1 MEIENADDLFK
12 ITIKKAEKELTIS
25 LFEEIEAELCDRLLH
40 GSSPEDDDET
50 DGAIEFIKGIVDK
63 VRSDFRWPYG
73 RRKSKKNSW
82 VFSLKSLQFY
92 SA

>member
-1 MEIENADDLFK
+1 MQ
-12 ITIKKAEKELTIS
+12 
-25 LFEEIEAELCDRLLH
+25 
-40 GSSPEDDDET
+40 GSSPEDDDEI

-63 VRSDFRWPYG
+63 VRSEFDG
-73 RRKSKKNSW
+73 LMEDGNQKKNSW